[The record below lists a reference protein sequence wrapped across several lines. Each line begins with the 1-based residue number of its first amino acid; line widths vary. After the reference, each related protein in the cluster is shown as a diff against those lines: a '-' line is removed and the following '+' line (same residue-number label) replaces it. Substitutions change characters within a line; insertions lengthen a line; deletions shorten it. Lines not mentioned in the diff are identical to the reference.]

1 MAFLKSWVS
10 GDEEGKG
17 LYRIGIEATASLG
30 SIAQPEAGEQ
40 GEDHV
45 VHAGEITGGM
55 GMGHARGIL
64 MKGDI
69 PSVMQTG
76 FDLPILAFYGQEAL
90 GPRFGSG

>member
-10 GDEEGKG
+10 SEEEGKG
-17 LYRIGIEATASLG
+17 FNRIGIKTAASMG
-30 SIAQPEAGEQ
+30 SIMQPELGEQ
-40 GEDHV
+40 GEDHI
-45 VHAGEITGGM
+45 VHTGEITGGM

-76 FDLPILAFYGQEAL
+76 FDLPILAFYGQEAFS
-90 GPRFGSG
+90 PRFGSG